1 MRTRIKVSQ
10 LYTNNTAIHCLLS
23 CLERNVSE
31 LTNGYTAPDSYV
43 SFTQAFI
50 SPNWKTHVYI
60 DLDYE
65 IRDGRDA
72 RDARDDDAYSAAQK
86 ISWLLWRVLNREK
99 QLRPYKIGNYIWT
112 KVIGTSSTHPMPQ
125 ECKTPKNCCNANAT
139 DRLDSK
145 SELAALTT
153 RLFERWTVKIKTSS
167 RECIEHGLY
176 RVEVRGLPND
186 ISLSALKSFLFSSSI
201 QLPWITWIEP
211 HINSFNERLLTLEF
225 QDYKHAELAY
235 FKLHRMTFGDFA
247 PRPLDCLLLPAS
259 LCLTERA
266 CAGERNNSGAGSAAA
281 AAGGAL
287 DMPKLRRER
296 YPRTPEPDDN
306 TTTITGASAAATAT
320 ATAGVSNV
328 APTAP
333 RNRWKSL
340 TIV

>member
-31 LTNGYTAPDSYV
+31 LNNPYTASDGYV
-43 SFTQAFI
+43 SFTQAFV

-60 DLDYE
+60 DFDFD
-65 IRDGRDA
+65 ISRDSRGDGRN
-72 RDARDDDAYSAAQK
+72 AAQRM
-86 ISWLLWRVLNREK
+86 SWLLWRVLNHEK
-99 QLRPYKIGNYIWT
+99 QLRPYKIGKHIWT

-125 ECKTPKNCCNANAT
+125 ECKTPKSNPI

-153 RLFERWTVKIKTSS
+153 RLFERWTVDVRTSS

-186 ISLSALKSFLFSSSI
+186 MSLSALKSFLFSSSI

-259 LCLTERA
+259 LCLTERS
-266 CAGERNNSGAGSAAA
+266 CSGASSARSCSGATSAAA

-296 YPRTPEPDDN
+296 YPRTPEPDEN
-306 TTTITGASAAATAT
+306 TTAAAGASATAT
-320 ATAGVSNV
+320 A

>member
-31 LTNGYTAPDSYV
+31 LTNSYTAPDSYV

-60 DLDYE
+60 DLDFDVSRDGGDS
-65 IRDGRDA
+65 RDGRG
-72 RDARDDDAYSAAQK
+72 RDDADYAAQK
-86 ISWLLWRVLNREK
+86 ISWLLWRVLNHEK
-99 QLRPYKIGNYIWT
+99 QLRPYKIGRFVWT
-112 KVIGTSSTHPMPQ
+112 KVIGISSTHPMPQ
-125 ECKTPKNCCNANAT
+125 ECKTPRSGYNPT

-153 RLFERWTVKIKTSS
+153 RLFERWTVEIKTSS

-259 LCLTERA
+259 LCLTEQGSSARSSA
-266 CAGERNNSGAGSAAA
+266 GAGFS
-281 AAGGAL
+281 AGGTL

-296 YPRTPEPDDN
+296 YPRTPEPDEN
-306 TTTITGASAAATAT
+306 TTAAGATAGASGAATAT
-320 ATAGVSNV
+320 ATAA